1 MSEKEMSANK
11 EYETLK
17 WMEYLEPDEYRRKDF
32 SKLASTM
39 EKDKHKISA
48 TELND
53 YNKNAEMNEMFENN
67 EEDNKEITGGKTK

>member
-32 SKLASTM
+32 SKMASTM
-39 EKDKHKISA
+39 EKDK
-48 TELND
+48 
-53 YNKNAEMNEMFENN
+53 YNLKKMEDDEYSRDNQINEMFE
-67 EEDNKEITGGKTK
+67 EENKEITGGKTK